1 MVTVPVGFLFV
12 CPTAEVQEVNANIAS
27 NAVMNITYNAD
38 NLNLL
43 VDLMVSVFKVNVP
56 YFRLSFEDHKG
67 D

>member
-1 MVTVPVGFLFV
+1 MSGTFVPSIVIIPIGFLLV

-43 VDLMVSVFKVNVP
+43 VDLMVFVLK
-56 YFRLSFEDHKG
+56 
-67 D
+67 